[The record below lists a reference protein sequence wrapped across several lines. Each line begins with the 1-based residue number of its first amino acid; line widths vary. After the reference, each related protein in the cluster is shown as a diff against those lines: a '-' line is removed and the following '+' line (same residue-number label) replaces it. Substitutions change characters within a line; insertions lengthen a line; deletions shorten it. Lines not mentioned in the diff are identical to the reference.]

1 MKHFI
6 IDGNNIIGKIP
17 SLKRLQV
24 KNKQISREKLAF
36 MIQRYFSKR
45 NAGVSLHFDGHPKDE
60 IKILKAKINYSKNFT
75 ADEMI
80 KKEIEDSKNPR
91 NLVVITSDS
100 NLKDF
105 ARKCSCKIISS
116 EEFSKQIKLASSEEE
131 ESKRIQELNNPEEFK
146 KLFGVK

>member
-1 MKHFI
+1 
-6 IDGNNIIGKIP
+6 
-17 SLKRLQV
+17 
-24 KNKQISREKLAF
+24 
-36 MIQRYFSKR
+36 
-45 NAGVSLHFDGHPKDE
+45 
-60 IKILKAKINYSKNFT
+60 
-75 ADEMI
+75 MI

-116 EEFSKQIKLASSEEE
+116 EEFSKQIKSASSEEE
-131 ESKRIQELNNPEEFK
+131 ESRRIQELNNPEEFK